1 MGVKELG
8 MSQKV
13 GAVMIG
19 PPPQMGMQRGPQW
32 GLKKLGD
39 CGAEVERLVNNSYI
53 RAKRI
58 LEDNRPLLDHLAVV
72 LCDQEVVS
80 AVEFDAKVVDF
91 AVIGEELNRDELPFQ
106 SFPTELV

>member
-1 MGVKELG
+1 
-8 MSQKV
+8 
-13 GAVMIG
+13 
-19 PPPQMGMQRGPQW
+19 MGMQRGPQW
-32 GLKKLGD
+32 GIKKLGD
-39 CGAEVERLVNNSYI
+39 CDAEVERLVNNSYI

-80 AVEFDAKVVDF
+80 AEEFAMMQVEFDAKVVDF

-106 SFPTELV
+106 SFPKELV